1 MIDKSIPVIPETIL
15 PDGHRGTLTFTTD
28 VRELWTDILDELCD
42 DEFITRIHH
51 NVGTY
56 DKGCRGPLCRKA
68 LREHPKRRT
77 PTGFS
82 GLTPR
87 EERLYDPVIEYFH
100 TVAKFRIKT
109 HQHKLYRELTS

>member
-1 MIDKSIPVIPETIL
+1 MDKRIPTIPETIL
-15 PDGHRGTLTFTTD
+15 PDGFSGTLTFVTEAQ
-28 VRELWTDILDELCD
+28 ELWSDILDELCD
-42 DEFITRIHH
+42 ENFITRIHH

-87 EERLYDPVIEYFH
+87 EDRLYDPVIEFFH

-109 HQHKLYRELTS
+109 YRQSLYKELS